1 MKVARIPGQL
11 SRFSLFPLQ
20 SFPVSFLL
28 PAAVTFAD
36 RLLAFLTT
44 FPAPVELATSVTA
57 ANPYVAAPSRAL
69 LTAFAQK
76 FYADNSPRLAVLG
89 INPGRFG
96 GGTTGVAFTDPV
108 ALADFCGITSALPR
122 RREMSSEFVYQFIAA
137 LGGPAEFY
145 AHFYLGSVY
154 PMVLLKEGLNYN
166 YYDAPVLTRSLW
178 PQLLDSL
185 QRQVE
190 IGFRLDVVVS
200 LGRRNA
206 QFLRKLNQ
214 EVKLFDEI
222 IELDHPR
229 FIMQYKRR
237 ALAEYVAQYVAVLGG
252 LVA

>member
-1 MKVARIPGQL
+1 M
-11 SRFSLFPLQ
+11 S
-20 SFPVSFLL
+20 
-28 PAAVTFAD
+28 FAD
-36 RLLAFLTT
+36 RLLSFLTT
-44 FPAPVELATSVTA
+44 FPAPAGLPTHVMA
-57 ANPYVAAPSRAL
+57 ANPYIAEPSRAL
-69 LTAFAQK
+69 LTTFAGK
-76 FYADNSPRLAVLG
+76 FYGDERSRVAVLG

-96 GGTTGVAFTDPV
+96 GGTTGISFTDPV
-108 ALADFCGITSALPR
+108 ALADFCGIPNALPR

-166 YYDAPVLTRSLW
+166 YYDAPALTRALW

-185 QRQVE
+185 RQQVE
-190 IGFRLDVVVS
+190 VGFRRDVVVS

-229 FIMQYKRR
+229 YIMQYKRR